1 MEELNFTAKF
11 RFMSDG
17 KPAFLNPAFESLKSI
32 KKVVIYMKEHS
43 YSIQEQ
49 KTVMGHF
56 LKERRGAA
64 VKEKLTAE
72 ARVTKNVKVN
82 ILKLSKQ
89 TVSQMEI

>member
-1 MEELNFTAKF
+1 MEALNFTAKF

-32 KKVVIYMKEHS
+32 KRVVIYMKEHS

-64 VKEKLTAE
+64 VKEKLTG

-89 TVSQMEI
+89 AVSQMEI

>member
-1 MEELNFTAKF
+1 MKELSSPAKF

-32 KKVVIYMKEHS
+32 KRVVIYMKEHS
-43 YSIQEQ
+43 YSIEEQ

-64 VKEKLTAE
+64 VKEKLTG

-89 TVSQMEI
+89 AVSEMEI

>member
-32 KKVVIYMKEHS
+32 KRVVIYMKEHS
-43 YSIQEQ
+43 YSIEEQ

-64 VKEKLTAE
+64 VKEKLTG

-89 TVSQMEI
+89 AVSEMEI

>member
-1 MEELNFTAKF
+1 MKELNFTAKF

-32 KKVVIYMKEHS
+32 KRVVIYMKEHS
-43 YSIQEQ
+43 YSIEEQ

-64 VKEKLTAE
+64 VKEKLTG

-89 TVSQMEI
+89 AVSEMEI

>member
-1 MEELNFTAKF
+1 
-11 RFMSDG
+11 MSDG

-32 KKVVIYMKEHS
+32 KRVVIYMKEHS
-43 YSIQEQ
+43 YSIEEQ

-64 VKEKLTAE
+64 VKEKLTG

>member
-1 MEELNFTAKF
+1 MKELNFTAKF

-32 KKVVIYMKEHS
+32 KRVVIYMKEHS
-43 YSIQEQ
+43 YSIEEQ

-64 VKEKLTAE
+64 VKEKLTG

>member
-32 KKVVIYMKEHS
+32 KRVVIYMKEHS
-43 YSIQEQ
+43 YSIEEQ
-49 KTVMGHF
+49 KAVMGHF
-56 LKERRGAA
+56 LKERRGPA
-64 VKEKLTAE
+64 VKEKVTGE
-72 ARVTKNVKVN
+72 RVTKNVKVD

-89 TVSQMEI
+89 AVSKMEI